1 MKRIFLDT
9 NILIDYLDNRAGA
22 DDVEQIFA
30 CGFSGEV
37 LLFASSLTFA
47 NMAYIIKGRSQEEK
61 YNALKQMAEIVEIL
75 PLGSQEVMAA
85 IEQPVKD
92 FEDMLQYQ
100 CAKTAGCDIIVTN
113 DRRHYDFSDIPHF
126 TSASFVFV
134 CKLSFCVIVFVF
146 TYIIKIQSNFSEFDI
161 IPLWGCRDIDIRK

>member
-9 NILIDYLDNRAGA
+9 NILIGYIDNRAGA
-22 DDVEQIFA
+22 DDAEQIFA

-47 NMAYIIKGRSQEEK
+47 NMAYIIKGRPQEEK
-61 YNALKQMAEIVEIL
+61 YDALSQMAGVVEIVDL
-75 PLGSQEVMAA
+75 RKQEVMAA
-85 IEQPVKD
+85 IAHPVKD

-100 CAKTAGCDIIVTN
+100 CAKAAGCDFIVTN

-126 TSASFVFV
+126 TSADFVR
-134 CKLSFCVIVFVF
+134 
-146 TYIIKIQSNFSEFDI
+146 Q
-161 IPLWGCRDIDIRK
+161 IDELIM